1 MRVILDGSRELD
13 RPMTSACR
21 ASARSASASYDLTVN
36 KLVSHPLED
45 ELGFALEQTVRLA
58 FVAEFGFRMEPG
70 LVSWPGG

>member
-1 MRVILDGSRELD
+1 
-13 RPMTSACR
+13 
-21 ASARSASASYDLTVN
+21 VN

-70 LVSWPGG
+70 LVSWPGDEPGARRERVFAFAEFCVTPGEV